1 MAPRTTTTQW
11 LFFIGPDGIVRSTRG
26 RNQNVINSA
35 LASQGLA
42 GNLVR

>member
-26 RNQNVINSA
+26 GNQAATNAA

-42 GNLVR
+42 GNLIR